1 MCRHPELSCATNGDF
16 TTNTIPKSVKG
27 IRFRRQSRSRLG
39 DRARREPFGA
49 TGEKARGE
57 SERRAGPEGEEDEHV
72 AEGEL
77 RAFRQKTR
85 DQGAGETQGG
95 SCED

>member
-1 MCRHPELSCATNGDF
+1 MCNQWRFHDKHNSKICKGDQISETEL
-16 TTNTIPKSVKG
+16 
-27 IRFRRQSRSRLG
+27 SRLG

-72 AEGEL
+72 AY
-77 RAFRQKTR
+77 R
-85 DQGAGETQGG
+85 
-95 SCED
+95 ED